1 MSQQS
6 LARECAQTTP
16 GGQGGDQA
24 LPHGMQVQLSENWR
38 DSRCIAKCPSPT
50 KHSGLTGDGASGING
65 IN

>member
-24 LPHGMQVQLSENWR
+24 LPHGMPVQLSENWR
-38 DSRCIAKCPSPT
+38 DADASPSARHQP
-50 KHSGLTGDGASGING
+50 SILD
-65 IN
+65 